1 MASISQNDDWEGF
14 RKDWKTPAGHT
25 NSTPWS
31 MWSKS
36 FVETVSRKPNV
47 ESVFAIGSVFA
58 MSLKDPAGSGYASTA
73 ATGLRDRLFSSSQTG
88 EPVIHSRVLG
98 NVLYLM
104 GAMTSTPE
112 ALKGVEETVLR
123 ALDV

>member
-1 MASISQNDDWEGF
+1 
-14 RKDWKTPAGHT
+14 
-25 NSTPWS
+25 
-31 MWSKS
+31 
-36 FVETVSRKPNV
+36 
-47 ESVFAIGSVFA
+47 

-73 ATGLRDRLFSSSQTG
+73 ATGLRDRLFSGSRNG

-112 ALKGVEETVLR
+112 TLKGVEETVLR
-123 ALDV
+123 ALDVQ